1 MATSPTLT
9 RLPKAVRRCWKR
21 WEPSTKYVA
30 MSLPTAAVIT
40 KKIIL
45 PANLRETEMEVQV
58 ESEANQ
64 YIPFALDE
72 VNLDFQVIGPAPS
85 SPDEVEVLIAASRKE
100 KVEDRVACA
109 EAAELKPLVMDVESF
124 AVQAAFELV
133 RPQLRGNGKD
143 QIVALVDVGAV
154 ATKVMVM
161 RGDQLVYSREQ
172 AFGGSQL
179 TQDIMRAYGMSSEEA
194 ESVKRSG
201 AAPENYE
208 PELLRPFVENL
219 ALEVSR
225 ALQFFFT
232 STQFNQVHHIVL
244 AGGCAAIP
252 GVDEVVATRTQVP
265 TVIANPFAGMVPFV
279 ADPAPPVDG
288 RCTVADGGLR
298 PGLAEVRSVI
308 RINLLPHRE
317 EKRKARRQQFYALGG
332 LMLVLARRHL
342 VSWLHASSA
351 AMISSQESKNSFLK
365 TEIAELDKQIDEI
378 KKLKEQTDALLARKQ
393 VIESLQAN
401 RAETVYLFNE
411 LARQVPAGI
420 YLALDQADRARD
432 SP

>member
-1 MATSPTLT
+1 LQIDLSIFNPKARPLIGLDISTTAIKMVELT
-9 RLPKAVRRCWKR
+9 ETGKDAFRVERYGIEPLQKDAVVDGNIVSIETVAEAVRRCWKR
-21 WEPSTKYVA
+21 LGTSTKYVA

-64 YIPFALDE
+64 YIPFALEE
-72 VNLDFQVIGPAPS
+72 VNLDFQVVGPVPS

-124 AVQAAFELV
+124 AVQSAFDLV
-133 RPQLRGNGKD
+133 RSQLPTKGDD
-143 QIVALVDVGAV
+143 QIVALIDIGAV

-161 RGDQLVYSREQ
+161 RGDQLVYTREQ

-179 TQDIMRAYGMSSEEA
+179 TQDIMRSYGMSTEEA
-194 ESVKRSG
+194 EALKRSG
-201 AAPENYE
+201 NGPENYE

-225 ALQFFFT
+225 ALQFFFS

-244 AGGCAAIP
+244 AGGCATIA

-265 TVIANPFAGMVPFV
+265 TVVANPFAGMVPSQRIRPRQLIADAPLLMV
-279 ADPAPPVDG
+279 A
-288 RCTVADGGLR
+288 C
-298 PGLAEVRSVI
+298 GLAM
-308 RINLLPHRE
+308 
-317 EKRKARRQQFYALGG
+317 RRF
-332 LMLVLARRHL
+332 
-342 VSWLHASSA
+342 
-351 AMISSQESKNSFLK
+351 
-365 TEIAELDKQIDEI
+365 
-378 KKLKEQTDALLARKQ
+378 
-393 VIESLQAN
+393 
-401 RAETVYLFNE
+401 
-411 LARQVPAGI
+411 
-420 YLALDQADRARD
+420 DQ
-432 SP
+432 